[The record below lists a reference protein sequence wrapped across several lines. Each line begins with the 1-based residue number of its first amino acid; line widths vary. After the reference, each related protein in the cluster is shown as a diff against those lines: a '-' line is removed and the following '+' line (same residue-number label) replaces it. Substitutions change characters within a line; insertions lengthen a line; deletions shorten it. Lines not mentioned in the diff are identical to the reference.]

1 MRLLIWLLIG
11 YVVYMIVRGMYQ
23 KKIAPEEPRDTATET
38 HKDPV
43 CGVYVTKEDAVVGNL
58 EGERIYFCSMKC
70 LEKFRDQL
78 THTNS

>member
-11 YVVYMIVRGMYQ
+11 YVVYMIIRGMNR
-23 KKIAPEEPRDTATET
+23 KEIAPPESKDKATET

-43 CGVYVTKEDAVVGNL
+43 CGVYVSQEDAVVGTL
-58 EGERIYFCSMKC
+58 EGERLYFCSREC

-78 THTNS
+78 PHK